1 MSTPGTAVDGH
12 RCISV
17 WTSAVPGPRPCH
29 SSATAKAVSA
39 VVGSAGSCTRRA
51 RSAGRPEPSGG
62 EHDERQR
69 DVMHAVNVVGEALDH
84 RVVEVIERGGEAV
97 LWDCG
102 GRRRNRSRSVSALV
116 DSSGLISA
124 SVPDQHTYL
133 VATSDSRT
141 CRPSARQSGNRYTA
155 LQQLQPKPGSG
166 GLPRRAPCAAEPGI
180 RVMASVSWPR
190 ATLAADRRRRSRW
203 TRTFA
208 PALRPGPGSC
218 WWCRQYCPL

>member
-1 MSTPGTAVDGH
+1 
-12 RCISV
+12 
-17 WTSAVPGPRPCH
+17 
-29 SSATAKAVSA
+29 
-39 VVGSAGSCTRRA
+39 
-51 RSAGRPEPSGG
+51 
-62 EHDERQR
+62 
-69 DVMHAVNVVGEALDH
+69 MHAVNVVGEALDH

-97 LWDCG
+97 LWACG

-180 RVMASVSWPR
+180 RVMASPKLLGGGMSPTALTWAFASSVATSSGYMLTSANVIMVSGHGHGFSVQKNHGLISV
-190 ATLAADRRRRSRW
+190 LAGHGRSIY
-203 TRTFA
+203 A
-208 PALRPGPGSC
+208 EL
-218 WWCRQYCPL
+218 Q